1 MTEVGDVQMLGEGL
15 SEGSAWNQ
23 FLGWVAQS
31 PLGHLSWGSEVGQL
45 SVELAG
51 NLVLAFCA
59 TALCS

>member
-31 PLGHLSWGSEVGQL
+31 PLAISPGAVKWDS
-45 SVELAG
+45 
-51 NLVLAFCA
+51 
-59 TALCS
+59 